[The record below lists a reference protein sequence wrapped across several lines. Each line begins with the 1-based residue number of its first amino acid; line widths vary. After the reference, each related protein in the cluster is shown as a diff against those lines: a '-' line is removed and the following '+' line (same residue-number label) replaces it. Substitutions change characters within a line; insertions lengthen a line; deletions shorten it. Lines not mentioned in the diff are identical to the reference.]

1 MYYDITNPNASYSWL
16 YETLKVREGE
26 LIGDYIIECHS
37 DPNEFYERYRT
48 VIDKIDIENLEIVA
62 FQVTSNDNKCDD
74 IKRNGLH
81 NLQWVL
87 SNDTVLNKYLKKYKI
102 SFDIGNKLLYID
114 GDRYDIDYEK
124 YKDLDVISKRK
135 EQLHNIGHKIF
146 YDFQINAF
154 LFCEDIYKYST
165 IHEAPEFLF
174 TLSNVNK
181 YTRELY
187 ETWKNNCETYV
198 VKFKV
203 KLKKLEYYTFY
214 NSKIEYEKDKQENW
228 TYLRKQLVS
237 MALESMMG
245 NSASE
250 IYAYIKPNTVIIP
263 ENIIEYVSAE
273 EWRRNVLKYFGKE

>member
-1 MYYDITNPNASYSWL
+1 M
-16 YETLKVREGE
+16 
-26 LIGDYIIECHS
+26 
-37 DPNEFYERYRT
+37 
-48 VIDKIDIENLEIVA
+48 
-62 FQVTSNDNKCDD
+62 TSNDNKCDD

-124 YKDLDVISKRK
+124 YKDLDLISKRK

-154 LFCEDIYKYST
+154 LFCEDIYEYST

-203 KLKKLEYYTFY
+203 KLKELEYYTFY

-250 IYAYIKPNTVIIP
+250 IYAYMKPNTVIIP